1 MVMLRLSAFNELLDW
16 VTSVSSVVQ
25 LHSVAACH
33 LVLQIMLVY
42 MLMRPILIVV
52 LRCTIARYD
61 PMEVAGRWLVVY
73 FQVLVLVSTVIDNYI
88 ECLMC

>member
-1 MVMLRLSAFNELLDW
+1 M
-16 VTSVSSVVQ
+16 VQ

-33 LVLQIMLVY
+33 LVLQIMLID
-42 MLMRPILIVV
+42 MLMCPILIVV

-61 PMEVAGRWLVVY
+61 SMEIASRRLVVY